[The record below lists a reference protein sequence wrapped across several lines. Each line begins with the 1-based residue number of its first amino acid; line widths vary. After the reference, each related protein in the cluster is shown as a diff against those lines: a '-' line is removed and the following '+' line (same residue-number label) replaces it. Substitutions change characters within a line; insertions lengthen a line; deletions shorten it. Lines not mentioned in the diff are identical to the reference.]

1 MHVLNYLGEDIMANK
16 KKIEAN
22 IDKILEV
29 LADIYPDAY
38 CELNHQTPFELL
50 VATIL
55 SAQATDKKVNE
66 VTAGLFTRYNEP
78 EHFAN
83 LSIAEL
89 EDEIRQIGLY
99 RTKSKNLIATAQ
111 ILLDQHGGQVPSSRE
126 ALEALPGV
134 GRKTANVVLSTAFHV
149 PAIAVDTHVFRVANR
164 LGLAQSD
171 NVKLTEEQLM
181 ERIPIDLWTATHHRL
196 IWHGRRVC
204 FARKP
209 ACGTCELLMYC
220 LEGPNFL

>member
-1 MHVLNYLGEDIMANK
+1 MTKMKETKVN
-16 KKIEAN
+16 IE
-22 IDKILEV
+22 KILEV
-29 LADIYPDAY
+29 LADMYPEAH

-66 VTAGLFTRYNEP
+66 VTADLFSRYNEP
-78 EHFAN
+78 EQFAN

-99 RTKSKNLIATAQ
+99 RTKSKNIIATAK
-111 ILLDQHGGQVPSSRE
+111 ILIDQHGGQVPASRE

-181 ERIPIDLWTATHHRL
+181 ERLPEELWTAMHHRL

-209 ACGTCELLMYC
+209 ACETCELLMYC
-220 LEGPNFL
+220 QEGPNFL